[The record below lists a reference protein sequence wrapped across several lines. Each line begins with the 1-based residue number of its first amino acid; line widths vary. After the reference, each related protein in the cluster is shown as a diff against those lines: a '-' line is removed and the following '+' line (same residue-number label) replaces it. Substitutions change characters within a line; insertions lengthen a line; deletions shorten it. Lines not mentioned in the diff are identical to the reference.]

1 MGLKIDALLWLV
13 SFAIWEDT
21 VLDHHIWT
29 VLEKMI
35 FTLAKCMSHVAQM
48 ALNLHVHKLIQNNSL
63 DFHCLK
69 RIVWAAPI
77 GTEHVGLH
85 MLLAH
90 HVLARLV
97 CADHWVSQYFKAE
110 AASEGISD
118 QLLLIV
124 DDLVDWDIH
133 IAHLDGQFTI
143 QAIFALSDTFN
154 KFIGRLKRFFKLLL
168 PVDEIHLFDVGGTR
182 CLRLFPWQVV
192 WAAVVVWYCKIHPT
206 TGCGFDHDFFSFWF
220 YSDGLK
226 PAIQQL
232 ILIMINSRFIALKF
246 IF

>member
-1 MGLKIDALLWLV
+1 
-13 SFAIWEDT
+13 
-21 VLDHHIWT
+21 
-29 VLEKMI
+29 
-35 FTLAKCMSHVAQM
+35 
-48 ALNLHVHKLIQNNSL
+48 
-63 DFHCLK
+63 
-69 RIVWAAPI
+69 
-77 GTEHVGLH
+77 

-90 HVLARLV
+90 HVLARFV

-124 DDLVDWDIH
+124 DDLVDGDIH

-182 CLRLFPWQVV
+182 CLRLFP
-192 WAAVVVWYCKIHPT
+192 
-206 TGCGFDHDFFSFWF
+206 
-220 YSDGLK
+220 
-226 PAIQQL
+226 
-232 ILIMINSRFIALKF
+232 
-246 IF
+246 